1 MEALSLWRPFRD
13 LERLARSW
21 ESRFPRFS
29 QEFEEAEKE
38 FAPPVECYVK
48 DGSLVVRA
56 DVPGLEPKDIEIN
69 VLENVLTIKGERKSE
84 QEIKKENYLRREVSY
99 GAFERRMN
107 LPEGAMTDKVKAIFK
122 NGVVE
127 VTVPLA
133 KEVGAKDTARGR
145 VREQNLTPKDAELG
159 GCALITMILTQR
171 GPTAVTLKDLMTT
184 EVKCHAAS
192 STLNTVAQMMWDDD
206 IGCVPVVDQDGRVI
220 VMLTDRDVCMA
231 AYTQGLPLTGS
242 LVTSAMSK
250 EVFSSTPNRDIGDA
264 EKLMRETQIRR
275 LGKLCTGL
283 NGAAI

>member
-13 LERLARSW
+13 LERLARSL

-133 KEVGAKDTARGR
+133 KEVGAKKIP
-145 VREQNLTPKDAELG
+145 L
-159 GCALITMILTQR
+159 
-171 GPTAVTLKDLMTT
+171 
-184 EVKCHAAS
+184 EVESGNK
-192 STLNTVAQMMWDDD
+192 T
-206 IGCVPVVDQDGRVI
+206 
-220 VMLTDRDVCMA
+220 
-231 AYTQGLPLTGS
+231 
-242 LVTSAMSK
+242 
-250 EVFSSTPNRDIGDA
+250 
-264 EKLMRETQIRR
+264 
-275 LGKLCTGL
+275 
-283 NGAAI
+283 